1 MKVLAEYVM
10 AGPRQAAIA
19 SLALGFLPILGPWI
33 SSAAIA
39 LVVLQVGIEKGTKIL
54 PWALVPGVFWFY
66 LGDPGF
72 LMLLLTVYSAALV
85 LHVQRSLS
93 LALLVACCSSALLFV
108 AVVTFL
114 PKALDPL
121 VTMMTQVV
129 SSSEEFREA
138 ISAAQTD
145 EDIDK
150 EVLVADINERELVEK
165 NPVSLEQNPDGKLEV
180 TIRKLAYLAFAWASA
195 LSACLVLLIGRWW
208 QSLLYKPGAF
218 QEEFHGLRL
227 SLNLAFVIS
236 LAMFLLMQVSEFGYA
251 LAAMFS
257 IPILL
262 TGIAL
267 IHSLVKIAG
276 MSVHWLGMF
285 YLGLILMGHFLY
297 LPLLIIALLDT
308 AFDFRNRLKVSKK

>member
-1 MKVLAEYVM
+1 MKILAEYVM
-10 AGPRQAAIA
+10 AGPKQAAIA
-19 SLALGFLPILGPWI
+19 SLGLGFLPILGPWF

-39 LVVLQVGIEKGTKIL
+39 LVILQVGIEKGSRIL
-54 PWALVPGVFWFY
+54 PWALVPAIFWFY

-72 LMLLLTVYSAALV
+72 LILLLTVYGAAVV
-85 LHVQRSLS
+85 LRLQRSLS
-93 LALLVACCSSALLFV
+93 LALLTACSISALLFV
-108 AVVTFL
+108 ATVFFL
-114 PKALDPL
+114 PKVLDPL
-121 VTMMTQVV
+121 VAMMTQVI
-129 SSSEEFREA
+129 SSSEDFRSA
-138 ISAAQTD
+138 MSAAQQVD
-145 EDIDK
+145 NSAGD
-150 EVLVADINERELVEK
+150 VR
-165 NPVSLEQNPDGKLEV
+165 VSESAAPALEQKVVVATETGLEE
-180 TIRKLAYLAFAWASA
+180 TIKKLAYLAFAWASG

-227 SLNLAFVIS
+227 SLNLAFLVS
-236 LAMFLLMQVSEFGYA
+236 LAMFLLMMVPDFGYA

-267 IHSLVKIAG
+267 VHSLVKIAG

-285 YLGLILMGHFLY
+285 YLGLVLMGHFLY

-308 AFDFRNRLKVSKK
+308 AFDFRSRLKSGKK

>member
-1 MKVLAEYVM
+1 M
-10 AGPRQAAIA
+10 AGPRQAAVA
-19 SLALGFLPILGPWI
+19 SLVLGFIPIFGPWL

-54 PWALVPGVFWFY
+54 PWALIPGVFWFY

-72 LMLLLTVYSAALV
+72 LMLLLTVYCAALV
-85 LHVQRSLS
+85 LQVQRSLS
-93 LALLVACCSSALLFV
+93 LSLLIACCSSALLFV
-108 AVVTFL
+108 AIVTFL

-121 VTMMTQVV
+121 VSMITQVV
-129 SSSEEFREA
+129 SSSDELREA
-138 ISAAQTD
+138 ISTAQKTD
-145 EDIDK
+145 QGIDK
-150 EVLVADINERELVEK
+150 EVLVAGSAEQEVFEK
-165 NPVSLEQNPDGKLEV
+165 SPVTLEQITAQGNLEE
-180 TIRKLAYLAFAWASA
+180 TIKKLAYLLFAWASA

-208 QSLLYKPGAF
+208 QSLLYRPGAF

-227 SLNLAFVIS
+227 SLNLAFIIS
-236 LAMFLLMQVSEFGYA
+236 LAMFLLMQVAGWGYA

-267 IHSLVKIAG
+267 VHSLVKIAG